1 MKNKYYV
8 YLIYLNCLIKLAA
21 CDMSIQQRL
30 LHPFKYR
37 QRRHLLWAIRQHA
50 TSSEYTNNQRPS
62 RFRKALI
69 VSKLSR
75 YEYEQHK
82 HPKLN
87 SVQLKSM
94 LQDRG
99 TDYELLIHY
108 HRIHKE
114 YTDKVAA
121 SFKEHG
127 IDVKLV
133 NR

>member
-1 MKNKYYV
+1 
-8 YLIYLNCLIKLAA
+8 
-21 CDMSIQQRL
+21 MSIQQRL

-37 QRRHLLWAIRQHA
+37 QRKNLLWAIRQHC
-50 TSSEYTNNQRPS
+50 TSNEYTNNQRPT
-62 RFRKALI
+62 RIRKALI

-87 SVQLKSM
+87 SIQLKNM

-108 HRIHKE
+108 HRIHKD

-127 IDVKLV
+127 IDAKLV
-133 NR
+133 NRYFELQLFIPF